1 MSSVIYVART
11 KIVQANT
18 GIGFELDVIAA
29 TVLGG
34 TSILGGKGTVIGSLL
49 GALLVG
55 LIKNGL
61 TLQSRHVSG
70 FMEGTVIGILI
81 IVMVMID
88 IYRKKRL

>member
-1 MSSVIYVART
+1 
-11 KIVQANT
+11 
-18 GIGFELDVIAA
+18 
-29 TVLGG
+29 
-34 TSILGGKGTVIGSLL
+34 LL

-61 TLQSRHVSG
+61 TLLSCHVSG